1 MALEE
6 DPMPV
11 VPHPGEVV
19 SYFVAEDRGPASTPG
34 ASVVLLDQRPAPFA
48 TDVHLMA
55 SSTAPGAPVTPLLI
69 LVPSGP
75 ADEPWTA
82 SVSPRP
88 PPWTPSVSP
97 GPPPW
102 ASAVSPR
109 PPPWTSHVSPSSPP
123 SWTAPWSPS
132 WPAPGSPTTSPSLP
146 APVGPRPPPAWASP
160 SPSASHRQPQWALP
174 AWPSA
179 GAGHQQQPDSAEA
192 AATIDLMPSGP
203 ESNSVV
209 PAARPEATLHS
220 LRSNISA
227 LLDSVLYRP
236 PAPSAAQDTAHA
248 TPGAAPT
255 AANDANATAS
265 EVPEAHAAAEQPS
278 QTSRVC
284 TSAADGSSGVCYS
297 ATECRRRGGR
307 AEDVCQG
314 SGPGPWSAAESAV
327 SVCCVF
333 RYSCG
338 DVTSETSATF
348 QSPDFPSKSS
358 GSLACDFD
366 VVVQRDAC
374 AVRVEFVSAQV
385 ARRLGGACDV
395 DQLLVLNSAD
405 GPTAPLCGPL
415 SGYATTVAVTPG
427 QQKPLKVAALLQSE
441 GPYYWSVQLT
451 QLTCHRLPQLQ
462 APASCGRQFPPDEAA
477 GDTPQQ
483 GPYNYHHQPGLQGMQ
498 GPMRRVGDVF
508 GARQP
513 GGVWWDFPEATSTF
527 HQRALRRQ
535 LQQLRQVGSGMHL
548 PQLLERIVGGQDASR
563 GEFPW
568 QAALLLDHLFFCGGT
583 LLNHEF
589 VLTAAH
595 CLMTRDTAIS
605 QLRVLL
611 GALDLTAAR
620 EPGGEERGVRRVLFH
635 SHFQPFLLDHDIALL
650 QLQRPV
656 AFSSVI
662 EPACLPGLQ
671 GMTGGPPPG
680 LTAWV
685 TGWGITSFPAG
696 DPSAVLQR
704 LAVETLPVAVCAR
717 QLEEPLGPG
726 MVCAAPAS
734 VQGTC
739 FGDSGGPLTLE
750 HAGRSYVVGV
760 VSFGVT
766 GCAALPHFPDVYTRV
781 SQYLQ
786 WIHVNALP

>member
-1 MALEE
+1 MMILVPVFLALLWCHTCLNVMGALPRGPPCAPPCAPPTREKRHMAASGTRSGTRLVAGHLNNAHNLYLPASSAPLQGGPRRVPVPDGNLDTFRTMALEE

-236 PAPSAAQDTAHA
+236 PAPSAAQDSAHA

-297 ATECRRRGGR
+297 ATECRRRGGLSDLSR
-307 AEDVCQG
+307 
-314 SGPGPWSAAESAV
+314 
-327 SVCCVF
+327 
-333 RYSCG
+333 
-338 DVTSETSATF
+338 F
-348 QSPDFPSKSS
+348 Q
-358 GSLACDFD
+358 
-366 VVVQRDAC
+366 
-374 AVRVEFVSAQV
+374 
-385 ARRLGGACDV
+385 
-395 DQLLVLNSAD
+395 
-405 GPTAPLCGPL
+405 
-415 SGYATTVAVTPG
+415 
-427 QQKPLKVAALLQSE
+427 
-441 GPYYWSVQLT
+441 
-451 QLTCHRLPQLQ
+451 
-462 APASCGRQFPPDEAA
+462 
-477 GDTPQQ
+477 
-483 GPYNYHHQPGLQGMQ
+483 
-498 GPMRRVGDVF
+498 
-508 GARQP
+508 
-513 GGVWWDFPEATSTF
+513 
-527 HQRALRRQ
+527 
-535 LQQLRQVGSGMHL
+535 
-548 PQLLERIVGGQDASR
+548 
-563 GEFPW
+563 
-568 QAALLLDHLFFCGGT
+568 
-583 LLNHEF
+583 
-589 VLTAAH
+589 
-595 CLMTRDTAIS
+595 
-605 QLRVLL
+605 
-611 GALDLTAAR
+611 
-620 EPGGEERGVRRVLFH
+620 
-635 SHFQPFLLDHDIALL
+635 
-650 QLQRPV
+650 
-656 AFSSVI
+656 
-662 EPACLPGLQ
+662 
-671 GMTGGPPPG
+671 
-680 LTAWV
+680 
-685 TGWGITSFPAG
+685 
-696 DPSAVLQR
+696 
-704 LAVETLPVAVCAR
+704 
-717 QLEEPLGPG
+717 
-726 MVCAAPAS
+726 
-734 VQGTC
+734 
-739 FGDSGGPLTLE
+739 
-750 HAGRSYVVGV
+750 
-760 VSFGVT
+760 
-766 GCAALPHFPDVYTRV
+766 
-781 SQYLQ
+781 
-786 WIHVNALP
+786 